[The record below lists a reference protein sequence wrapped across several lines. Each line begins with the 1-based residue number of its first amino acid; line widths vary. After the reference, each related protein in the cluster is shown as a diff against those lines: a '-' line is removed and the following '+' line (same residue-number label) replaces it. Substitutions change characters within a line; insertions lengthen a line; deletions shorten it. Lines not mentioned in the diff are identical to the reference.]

1 MPVRSSII
9 LVELTGSNLE
19 HVTAEHES
27 IITKVN
33 RLLAICLIE
42 SLIHI
47 EYESSVINCIATCAW
62 SPALSSE
69 PADDRAL
76 LSLHQD

>member
-1 MPVRSSII
+1 
-9 LVELTGSNLE
+9 LVELTASNLE
-19 HVTAEHES
+19 HAIAEAES
-27 IITKVN
+27 IISKVN

-47 EYESSVINCIATCAW
+47 EYESSVINCKRTTW

-76 LSLHQD
+76 LRLHQD

>member
-1 MPVRSSII
+1 M
-9 LVELTGSNLE
+9 LVELTASNCE
-19 HVTAEHES
+19 HATAEAES

-33 RLLAICLIE
+33 RLLAIRLIE
-42 SLIHI
+42 PLIHI
-47 EYESSVINCIATCAW
+47 EYESSVINCMVTSAW

-76 LSLHQD
+76 LRLHQD

>member
-1 MPVRSSII
+1 MIVRSSII

-19 HVTAEHES
+19 HVIAEHES
-27 IITKVN
+27 IINKVN
-33 RLLAICLIE
+33 RVLAIRLIE
-42 SLIHI
+42 PLIHI
-47 EYESSVINCIATCAW
+47 EYESSVINCKATSVW

-76 LSLHQD
+76 LRLHQD

>member
-1 MPVRSSII
+1 MIVVSSII

-27 IITKVN
+27 IINKVN
-33 RLLAICLIE
+33 RLLTTCLIE
-42 SLIHI
+42 PLIHI
-47 EYESSVINCIATCAW
+47 EYESSIINYIRTAW

-76 LSLHQD
+76 LRLHQD

>member
-1 MPVRSSII
+1 MIVPSSII
-9 LVELTGSNLE
+9 LIELTGSNLE
-19 HVTAEHES
+19 HAIAEHES

-33 RLLAICLIE
+33 RLLAIRLIE
-42 SLIHI
+42 PLIHI
-47 EYESSVINCIATCAW
+47 EYESSVINCIASTW

-76 LSLHQD
+76 LRLHQD

>member
-1 MPVRSSII
+1 MIVVSSII
-9 LVELTGSNLE
+9 LVELTSSNLE

-27 IITKVN
+27 IILKFN
-33 RLLAICLIE
+33 RVLACSLIE

-47 EYESSVINCIATCAW
+47 EYESSVINCILTSVW

-76 LSLHQD
+76 LRLHQD

>member
-1 MPVRSSII
+1 MIVLSSII

-19 HVTAEHES
+19 HVTAELES

-33 RLLAICLIE
+33 RVLACSLIE

-47 EYESSVINCIATCAW
+47 EYESSVINCPANRVW

-76 LSLHQD
+76 LRLHQD

>member
-1 MPVRSSII
+1 MIVPSSII

-19 HVTAEHES
+19 HATAEFES

-33 RLLAICLIE
+33 RLLAIRLIE
-42 SLIHI
+42 PLIHI
-47 EYESSVINCIATCAW
+47 EYESSVINCEVTRVW

-76 LSLHQD
+76 LRLHQD